1 MLNID
6 SIQNGIVIDHIKA
19 GKGMRIYDLLE
30 LGKLDCCV
38 AIIKNARSTKMG
50 KKDIIKIEGDIDI
63 NFDVLGFIDNNI
75 TVCTIRDGVLVDKK
89 NIVLPK
95 RLKNVIRCKNPR
107 CITSTEENVDQVFV
121 LCDEEEHRYRC
132 LYCEQEYKTHE

>member
-19 GKGMRIYDLLE
+19 GKGMRIYELLE

-95 RLKNVIRCKNPR
+95 RLKNVVRCKNPR
-107 CITSTEENVDQVFV
+107 CITCTEENVDQVFV
-121 LCDEEEHRYRC
+121 LCDEIAHRYRC

>member
-6 SIQNGIVIDHIKA
+6 SIQNGIVIDHIEA
-19 GKGMRIYDLLE
+19 GKGMRIYDLLD

-75 TVCTIRDGVLVDKK
+75 TVCTIREGELVDKK

-95 RLKNVIRCKNPR
+95 RLKNVIKCKNPR
-107 CITSTEENVDQVFV
+107 CITSTEDSVDQVFV
-121 LCDEEEHRYRC
+121 LCDEQAHRYRC

>member
-6 SIQNGIVIDHIKA
+6 SIQNGIVIDHIEA
-19 GKGMRIYDLLE
+19 GKGMKIYDLLE

-50 KKDIIKIEGDIDI
+50 RKDIIKIEGDIDI

-75 TVCTIRDGVLVDKK
+75 TVCTIKEGVLVDKK

-95 RLKNVIRCKNPR
+95 RLKNVIKCKNPR
-107 CITSTEENVDQVFV
+107 CITSTEDCVDQVFV
-121 LCDEEEHRYRC
+121 LCDEEAHRYRC
-132 LYCEQEYKTHE
+132 IYCEQEYKTHE

>member
-19 GKGMRIYDLLE
+19 GNGMRIYDLLE

-50 KKDIIKIEGDIDI
+50 RKDIIKIGQVLDMDF
-63 NFDVLGFIDNNI
+63 NVLGYIDPGI
-75 TVCTIRDGVLVDKK
+75 TVNIIRDGKVAERRRLSLPEKVFGVLK
-89 NIVLPK
+89 
-95 RLKNVIRCKNPR
+95 CKNPR
-107 CITSTEENVDQVFV
+107 CITSVEQELVHEFKLTDPKNQV
-121 LCDEEEHRYRC
+121 YRC
-132 LYCEQEYKTHE
+132 VYCDQKASK